1 MGKTRGKKRVN
12 TNMRKRGMP
21 KKSTPKKS
29 MSKKPMRKKTTKKG
43 KKLANPWIQHVNA
56 VLKELRRTNPGASL
70 KDAMNEA
77 KKTYKKKSSTDS
89 WNVSSSKYSTV
100 TKKSKKAKKA
110 KKSGGASS
118 CDLDLNK

>member
-56 VLKELRRTNPGASL
+56 VTICGKNKKLPDHNHPVNKLFSL
-70 KDAMNEA
+70 KNA
-77 KKTYKKKSSTDS
+77 YK
-89 WNVSSSKYSTV
+89 
-100 TKKSKKAKKA
+100 
-110 KKSGGASS
+110 
-118 CDLDLNK
+118 